1 MEYQGGGYDGCFWEW
16 NYAFIDSRG
25 VFHDIF
31 SSGRSGCKTLE
42 ALQGYMADADK
53 NPSRHGNSYGT
64 YRVTSKIALRRFADS
79 APVDRLVGVARWFT
93 KNQAALRVAFEPKC
107 SACGH
112 RFNVLGGSPEGL
124 CGEGGIVLSHR
135 DIVCEDCHSQH
146 SCPDCNEYYGPE
158 YKGWQD
164 AEHPHNGRVCEY
176 CAKRRAEKT
185 VTIWAMGEKAV
196 TV

>member
-1 MEYQGGGYDGCFWEW
+1 MRKLRNVLVEYQGGGYDGCFWEW

-93 KNQAALRVAFEPKC
+93 KNQAALRLRPQVQRAWRKPGR
-107 SACGH
+107 AVRRRRH
-112 RFNVLGGSPEGL
+112 RPVSP
-124 CGEGGIVLSHR
+124 
-135 DIVCEDCHSQH
+135 
-146 SCPDCNEYYGPE
+146 
-158 YKGWQD
+158 
-164 AEHPHNGRVCEY
+164 
-176 CAKRRAEKT
+176 
-185 VTIWAMGEKAV
+185 
-196 TV
+196 